1 MSNNNNNLP
10 LNISNIPLQSNPM
23 NHLNQM
29 NLVFLN
35 NNLANI
41 NLQNNIQMS
50 QNFIF
55 NKLILSID
63 SFDIYT
69 FQSLLSENQ
78 FNSQTKNIL
87 LNKSI
92 LLYLSH
98 FNQANAQYALKQ
110 MITILLKLKANP
122 NLRLRYMNNQN
133 NLNNNNYAIF
143 PIVEKNDIELVKI
156 FLDNNADINV
166 LDNQGRNCL
175 FYLMTTP
182 NNVNNY
188 IDRRPLCSLLLGK
201 GIKINYLDNN
211 GISPMMESINKGYIY
226 IMNMLIK
233 YGGDVNLINFN
244 DGNTAL
250 HYAIINKN
258 HDALYILLGK
268 GNCDLS
274 IRNKNGERPEDLA
287 EKINNESNKDIYE
300 LIMNF
305 SNTGK
310 EVNLKTTNN
319 NNKNKKD
326 KKTDEEN
333 NSSKNNNN
341 NDNDKM
347 FVFPKDDITS
357 RVEIPFSFQNNN
369 PILNCNDSDSSS
381 SNTMGNN
388 NNMNNLNQFYS
399 FIKIQNTPT
408 LYLDISDE
416 TNQEK
421 LIYDSLKSEN
431 ENLVMTLDKKEDKLQ
446 KFINENESL
455 KNELNKLKNELNQK
469 NSEINILSEQIK
481 EEENKFNQQS
491 QINQTQMEQKD
502 MAIQSLLI
510 KFKNMEE
517 EIKNGKNKVEN
528 NDNTGVDKKNI
539 EEINKEKEESNTIN
553 GVNENKN
560 NNIDYEKLKY
570 LEKKFKDEKLS
581 DTEAVNLLTTD
592 LYDLYHYN
600 KIIYE
605 NRIQEIKNMINYL
618 KNLIE
623 IEVDI
628 KLYGSYASKTSLFW
642 SEVDLLIIP
651 NRSQNCMNE
660 NFYMS
665 FIQSLFHKLKNRFF
679 GKVLY
684 LEDTHIITPI
694 IKVETNENNINLIYN
709 IYILDNTNYGDD
721 LKNLNDNSLLKSL
734 VMVNDYNNKYK
745 GKYIPLLLGIKQ
757 ILYNANLISNYYVSN
772 SELNINIGNYNGGI
786 SSYALNVMLMSF
798 LDEYHSN
805 LNEDIPLGQIFID
818 FLKIHGY
825 LMYENNNKKI
835 IYLDYNNNGHNDKNE
850 EIQFYNKNSGSIDS
864 LMIIDPFNIRNNLCD
879 KMYGYNQI
887 KLALMIAFCVI
898 KDSCE
903 CSCHYDDSINYQGKT
918 HCILNKIFKTVK
930 RFTNKRKN

>member
-1 MSNNNNNLP
+1 MSNNSQIP
-10 LNISNIPLQSNPM
+10 VNIGNIPIQGNPM
-23 NHLNQM
+23 NHLSQM

-35 NNLANI
+35 NNLANL
-41 NLQNNIQMS
+41 NLQNNIQMN
-50 QNFIF
+50 QNYIF
-55 NKLILSID
+55 NKLILSMD

-69 FQSLLSENQ
+69 FQTLLSENQ
-78 FNSQTKNIL
+78 FNTQTKNIL

-98 FNQANAQYALKQ
+98 FNQPNAQYALKQ

-133 NLNNNNYAIF
+133 NMNNNNYAIF

-166 LDNQGRNCL
+166 LDSQGRNCL
-175 FYLMTTP
+175 FYLMTVP
-182 NNVNNY
+182 NKDNNY
-188 IDRRPLCSLLLGK
+188 IDRRPLCTLLLGK

-233 YGGDVNLINFN
+233 YGGDVNLVNFN

-250 HYAIINKN
+250 HYAIKNKN

-274 IRNKNGERPEDLA
+274 IRNKNGERPVDLA
-287 EKINNESNKDIYE
+287 EKINSESNKDIYE

-305 SNTGK
+305 TNTGK
-310 EVNLKTTNN
+310 EENTKTN

-326 KKTDEEN
+326 KKVNEEN
-333 NSSKNNNN
+333 NTT
-341 NDNDKM
+341 DNDKM

-369 PILNCNDSDSSS
+369 SILNFNDSDSSS
-381 SNTMGNN
+381 SNNTGNN
-388 NNMNNLNQFYS
+388 NSMSNLNQFYS

-431 ENLVMTLDKKEDKLQ
+431 ENLVMTLEKKEDKLQ
-446 KFINENESL
+446 KFRNENELL
-455 KNELNKLKNELNQK
+455 KNELIKLKNELNQK
-469 NSEINILSEQIK
+469 NNQINSLSEQIK
-481 EEENKFNQQS
+481 QEENKFIQQR
-491 QINQTQMEQKD
+491 QINQNQIEQKD

-510 KFKNMEE
+510 KFKNLEN
-517 EIKNGKNKVEN
+517 EIKNEN
-528 NDNTGVDKKNI
+528 NKNSNKKNS
-539 EEINKEKEESNTIN
+539 EEINKEKEEIKTLEGNQNI
-553 GVNENKN
+553 GI
-560 NNIDYEKLKY
+560 NIDFEKLKY
-570 LEKKFKDEKLS
+570 LEKKFSDEKYT
-581 DTEAVNLLTTD
+581 DAEVVNLLTTD

-605 NRIQEIKNMINYL
+605 NRIPEINKMINNL
-618 KNLIE
+618 KDLIE
-623 IEVDI
+623 IDVDI
-628 KLYGSYASKTSLFW
+628 KLYGSYAAQTSLSW
-642 SEVDLLIIP
+642 SEVDILIIP
-651 NRSQNCMNE
+651 SKDPNYINE
-660 NFYMS
+660 NFYMT
-665 FIQSLFHKLKNRFF
+665 FIQSLLLKLKNKFF
-679 GKVLY
+679 GKVY
-684 LEDTHIITPI
+684 LEETHIITPI
-694 IKVETNENNINLIYN
+694 IKVETNDNNNNLIYN
-709 IYILDNTNYGDD
+709 IYILDNTSFGDD
-721 LKNLNDNSLLKSL
+721 LKNLNDNSLLNGVL
-734 VMVNDYNNKYK
+734 MVNEYNNKYK
-745 GKYIPLLLGIKQ
+745 GKFIPLLLGIKQ
-757 ILYNANLISNYYVSN
+757 LLYNANLISNYYISN
-772 SELNINIGNYNGGI
+772 SELNINMGTYNGGI
-786 SSYALNVMLMSF
+786 SSYALNIMLMSF
-798 LDEYHSN
+798 LEEYHKYSS
-805 LNEDIPLGQIFID
+805 DIPLGQIFID

-850 EIQFYNKNSGSIDS
+850 EIKFYNENINNIDS
-864 LMIIDPFNIRNNLCD
+864 LIIIDPFNIRNNLCD